1 MSSEDRLADA
11 PVWFVTT
18 RRGQVVDLTREDA
31 ERHAQALRDQGEP
44 DVYVNFSDPFED
56 TKDEQR

>member
-11 PVWFVTT
+11 PVWFVTI

-56 TKDEQR
+56 G